1 MNVPMHFA
9 LILGALGIACRVS
22 GSQPG
27 LMKSEFIFEKAPFP
41 ECHASTIVQTT
52 NGLIAAWFGGTHE
65 RSPDVGIWVS
75 TKNSA
80 QWSAPVEVANGIQ
93 SPTNRF
99 PCWNP
104 VLFQPRNGPLLL
116 FYKVGPSPSEWWGM
130 AMTTRDGGKTWSDKR
145 RLPDGILG
153 PIKDKP
159 VQLADGTLLCPS
171 STEHAG
177 WRVHLE
183 RTTDLGGTWAKTEP
197 LNDGKEFGAIQ
208 PTVLFHPQNRLQL
221 LCRTRQNVIAE
232 CWSEDGGKTWG
243 AKIGRAHV

>member
-75 TKNSA
+75 TQNSA
-80 QWSAPVEVANGIQ
+80 QWSAPVEVSNGIQ

-116 FYKVGPSPSEWWGM
+116 FYKVGPSPGKWWGM
-130 AMTTRDGGKTWSDKR
+130 MITSQDEGATWTKPQ
-145 RLPDGILG
+145 RLPQGILG
-153 PIKDKP
+153 PIKNKP
-159 VQLADGTLLCPS
+159 VELAGGVILCPS
-171 STEHAG
+171 SSEHAG
-177 WRVHLE
+177 WRVHFE
-183 RTTDLGGTWAKTEP
+183 RSADGGKSWEATPSIETH
-197 LNDGKEFGAIQ
+197 GEFEAIQ
-208 PTVLFHPQNRLQL
+208 PSIPVHPGTRLQAL
-221 LCRTRQNVIAE
+221 
-232 CWSEDGGKTWG
+232 
-243 AKIGRAHV
+243 